1 MADIIHMPKLGFDM
15 KEGTL
20 VRWVKLEGEKVQKGD
35 VIAEIET
42 DKATVEVESN
52 YSGVLLK
59 HFVEADSIV
68 PIGEP
73 IALVG
78 KEGEKVDTGTTTSS
92 VANEEKPK
100 ADKVASNLR
109 EPGSLEQPNLNNDNS
124 DRLKSS
130 PLARKLARD
139 LQLDL
144 NEITGSG
151 PGGRIIKKDV
161 VTAQKS
167 EPNAVPAKSESLSVE
182 HEKIKPESTGVGL
195 PKSVWHVSENR
206 SSENRIT
213 INKLR
218 QAIGR
223 RMVESK
229 QQIPHFYETFS
240 YDVAALISVREQANL
255 TLPDDQKLSVNDFII
270 KAVAITLKSFPNMNS
285 SLIGNEI
292 IQHGSVHIGVAVSV
306 EGGLLTIVV
315 RDADLKPIRLISSE
329 VKEMAARVRSG
340 KIKPEDVEGSTF
352 SISNLGMYGVH
363 HFSAII
369 NPPEAAI
376 LAVSAAKQVS
386 VVIDGSLAV
395 GWRMEATISADH
407 RITDGVEAAQFMK
420 ALAFQIENPIRL
432 LL

>member
-52 YSGVLLK
+52 YTGVLLK

-68 PIGEP
+68 PIGDP
-73 IALVG
+73 IASVG
-78 KEGEKVDTGTTTSS
+78 KEGEKVDPKNQSDSTTTI
-92 VANEEKPK
+92 KPK
-100 ADKVASNLR
+100 GDQLESNLK
-109 EPGSLEQPNLNNDNS
+109 ETVSIETPNLVKDS
-124 DRLKSS
+124 DERLKTS
-130 PLARKLARD
+130 PLARKLAKD

-151 PGGRIIKKDV
+151 PGGRIVKKDV
-161 VTAQKS
+161 ETAQKM
-167 EPNAVPAKSESLSVE
+167 EPNQLPVRSEGPLVIP
-182 HEKIKPESTGVGL
+182 EKIKPKITGFSL
-195 PKSVWHVSENR
+195 PNSVWKGSEIVST
-206 SSENRIT
+206 ENRIA

-223 RMVESK
+223 RMVDSK
-229 QQIPHFYETFS
+229 QQIPHFYETYS
-240 YDVAALISVREQANL
+240 YDVAALMNIREQANL
-255 TLPDDQKLSVNDFII
+255 TLPDDQKLSVNDFIV
-270 KAVAITLKSFPNMNS
+270 KAVAITLKSFPNLNA

-292 IQHGSVHIGVAVSV
+292 VQHGSVHVGVAVSV

-315 RDADLKPIRLISSE
+315 RDADLKPIRVISSD

-340 KIKPEDVEGSTF
+340 KIKPADVEGSTF

-376 LAVSAAKQVS
+376 LAVSAAKQVP
-386 VVIDGSLAV
+386 VVSDGVLAV

>member
-20 VRWVKLEGEKVQKGD
+20 VRWVKLEGENVQKGD

-68 PIGEP
+68 PIGDP
-73 IALVG
+73 IASVG
-78 KEGEKVDTGTTTSS
+78 KEGEKVDIGSS
-92 VANEEKPK
+92 ANITANVEKLKP
-100 ADKVASNLR
+100 DKVDSIQQ
-109 EPGSLEQPNLNNDNS
+109 EPLSLDQSDLNNDSNE
-124 DRLKSS
+124 RLKSS
-130 PLARKLARD
+130 PLARKLAKD

-161 VTAQKS
+161 VTAQNS
-167 EPNAVPAKSESLSVE
+167 ESKAVPAKSEGFPKE
-182 HEKIKPESTGVGL
+182 NEKKRSESTGVGL
-195 PKSVWHVSENR
+195 PKSIWKVSEIET
-206 SSENRIT
+206 SENRIP

-229 QQIPHFYETFS
+229 QQIPHFYETYS
-240 YDVAALISVREQANL
+240 YDVAALMSVREQANL

-270 KAVAITLKSFPNMNS
+270 KAVAITLKSFPNLNA
-285 SLIGNEI
+285 SLVGNEI

-315 RDADLKPIRLISSE
+315 RDADLKPIRIISSE
-329 VKEMAARVRSG
+329 VKEMATRVRNG

-376 LAVSAAKQVS
+376 LAVSAAKQVP
-386 VVIDGSLAV
+386 VVVDGALAV